1 MNGDQVVALDHA
13 TYSPNA
19 FEKPMLRSQNS
30 IHVPG
35 HIILPLPSLVV
46 HPFPRAVHP
55 IDNLEQRSISD
66 VRQTIQSIENPPTE
80 QLRENTIEWQ
90 EYREMFNRGRRVS
103 VASIGGDHP
112 KRAVVIAALPILPI
126 QAAVVCLVLNVLV
139 PGSAYAQFIVVALI
153 N

>member
-1 MNGDQVVALDHA
+1 MNGDPVTPNHS
-13 TYSPNA
+13 THIPNA
-19 FEKPMLRSQNS
+19 FEKPILRSQNS

-66 VRQTIQSIENPPTE
+66 ARQTCQSIQNPSAE
-80 QLRENTIEWQ
+80 QLHEDEIGWQ
-90 EYREMFNRGRRVS
+90 ENGGMFSRGRRVS

-126 QAAVVCLVLNVLV
+126 QAAVVCLILNVLV
-139 PGSAYAQFIVVALI
+139 PGLGKYIILYFFLL
-153 N
+153 